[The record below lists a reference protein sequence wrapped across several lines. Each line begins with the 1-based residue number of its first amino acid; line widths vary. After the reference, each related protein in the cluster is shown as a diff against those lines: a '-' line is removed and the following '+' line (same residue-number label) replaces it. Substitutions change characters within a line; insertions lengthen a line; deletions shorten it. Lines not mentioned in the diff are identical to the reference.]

1 MIVLP
6 DVTKPANSSVEPTV
20 VSNLRDLTTGFL
32 GAALANGM
40 NMREEIT
47 TNESKRLTLI
57 PASDRAR
64 LS

>member
-6 DVTKPANSSVEPTV
+6 DVTKPANSSIEPTV

-32 GAALANGM
+32 GAALAIGVKK
-40 NMREEIT
+40 REEIT
-47 TNESKRLTLI
+47 TNESKRFTLI

>member
-6 DVTKPANSSVEPTV
+6 DVTKPANSSMEPTV
-20 VSNLRDLTTGFL
+20 VSNFRDLTTGFL
-32 GAALANGM
+32 GAAFAKGVNK
-40 NMREEIT
+40 REEIT
-47 TNESKRLTLI
+47 TSESKRLTLI

>member
-1 MIVLP
+1 LL
-6 DVTKPANSSVEPTV
+6 TT

-32 GAALANGM
+32 GAAFARGVKK
-40 NMREEIT
+40 REEIT
-47 TNESKRLTLI
+47 TNESKRFTLI

>member
-6 DVTKPANSSVEPTV
+6 DVTKPANSSIEPTV

-32 GAALANGM
+32 GAALAIGVKK
-40 NMREEIT
+40 REEIT

>member
-1 MIVLP
+1 
-6 DVTKPANSSVEPTV
+6 
-20 VSNLRDLTTGFL
+20 
-32 GAALANGM
+32 LASGVRK
-40 NMREEIT
+40 REEIT